1 MTRTIIHF
9 DLDAFF
15 CAVEE
20 QRDPSLR
27 RVAFAVG
34 GRPGERGVVA
44 SCSYA
49 ARQFGVRSAMPMTRA
64 LALCPGLI
72 VVPGRHSAYRAA
84 SAEVMTR
91 VRAVTAQ
98 VEQLSID
105 EAFLDVSNLP
115 SPGFEIAARLQ
126 ATIRD
131 ELGLP
136 CSLGVA
142 TNKLVAKIATDVG
155 KSAARGPDAPRAICV
170 VPPGDEAAFLA
181 PLPADALWGV
191 GPKTAARLAELGLR
205 TIGDIAHRPEAELVQ
220 LFGQRGYEL
229 ARHARGLDDR
239 EIVTTHETKSV
250 SREATFARD
259 VRDGAV
265 LRETLHEQAARVARD
280 LRQEGLCG
288 ATVKLKLRWPD
299 FTTLTRQITLP
310 EPTDDATLIAA
321 QAVRLLEQT
330 WKAGHPVRLIGV
342 GVSSLGVPVR
352 QLTLWDAVAAAQAE
366 EKRKRVE
373 AALEELRVRFGE
385 DVVRRGDV
393 DPRNSDKGE

>member
-20 QRDPSLR
+20 QRDASLR
-27 RVAFAVG
+27 GVAFAVG

-72 VVPGRHSAYRAA
+72 VVPGYHAAYRVA

-91 VRAVTAQ
+91 VRAVTEQ

-115 SPGFEIAARLQ
+115 SPGAEIAARLQ
-126 ATIRD
+126 ATIRN

-170 VPPGDEAAFLA
+170 VPPGEEAAFLA
-181 PLPADALWGV
+181 PLPAAALWGV

-205 TIGDIAHRPEAELVQ
+205 TIGDIARRPEAELVQ
-220 LFGQRGYEL
+220 LFGKRGYEL
-229 ARHARGLDDR
+229 ARHARGLDES

-250 SREATFARD
+250 SREVTFTRD

-265 LRETLHEQAARVARD
+265 LRQTLHEQATKVARD
-280 LRQEGLCG
+280 LRHEGLCG
-288 ATVKLKLRWPD
+288 ATIKLKLRWPD
-299 FTTLTRQITLP
+299 FTTLTRQATLG
-310 EPTDDATLIAA
+310 EPTDDAAVIAGE
-321 QAVRLLEQT
+321 AVRLFEQT
-330 WKAGHPVRLIGV
+330 WHAGRPVRLIGV
-342 GVSSLGVPVR
+342 GVSGLGIPIR
-352 QLTLWDAVAAAQAE
+352 QLTLWDALAAARAE
-366 EKRKRVE
+366 EKRKKVE
-373 AALEELRVRFGE
+373 TALEHLRARFGE
-385 DVVRRGDV
+385 DVVRLGDSHSRG
-393 DPRNSDKGE
+393 PSKGD